1 MFDIAFSE
9 LVLIGLVALVVLG
22 PRRLQ
27 EAARTAGRWMARP
40 RRFVDDVK
48 RDMDAELR
56 QAELGEL
63 RNLQQQLTET
73 KEIIEKD
80 ATSAF
85 AGLSSLQS
93 PAPDYAVTAIP
104 ELTEPPATA
113 PAAGKSAKTR
123 KKAPRRAAAAV
134 AKPKSR
140 STHGRATRKSR

>member
-9 LVLIGLVALVVLG
+9 LVLISLVALVVLG

-27 EAARTAGRWMARP
+27 EAARTAGRWMARL

-56 QAELGEL
+56 QSELGEL

-93 PAPDYAVTAIP
+93 PAPDDAVKAIP
-104 ELTEPPATA
+104 ELTEPPAAA
-113 PAAGKSAKTR
+113 PAAGKTAKTR
-123 KKAPRRAAAAV
+123 KKAAARKPVAPAKTTKRA
-134 AKPKSR
+134 
-140 STHGRATRKSR
+140 THGRATRKSR

>member
-1 MFDIAFSE
+1 MFDIAFAE
-9 LVLIGLVALVVLG
+9 LVLISLVALVVLG

-27 EAARTAGRWMARP
+27 EAARTAGRWMARL

-56 QAELGEL
+56 QSELGEL

-93 PAPDYAVTAIP
+93 PESDRAVKAIP
-104 ELTEPPATA
+104 ELTEPPA
-113 PAAGKSAKTR
+113 AKTR
-123 KKAPRRAAAAV
+123 KTRKTAAPRKSAAP
-134 AKPKSR
+134 AKPKPR
-140 STHGRATRKSR
+140 SAHGRATRKSR